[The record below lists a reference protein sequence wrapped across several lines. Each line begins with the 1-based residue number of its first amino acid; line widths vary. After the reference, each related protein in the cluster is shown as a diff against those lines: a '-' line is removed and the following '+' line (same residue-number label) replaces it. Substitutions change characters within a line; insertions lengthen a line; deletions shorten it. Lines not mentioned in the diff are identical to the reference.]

1 MGDAHHDAAGV
12 EVVVQCAALPQELGA
27 EQETAAAVLDP
38 GAFGEA
44 HGHGGADHHGGT
56 GVHGH
61 DLTDD
66 ALHRRGVEIILV
78 GVVVGGGG
86 DQHQVRIT
94 VGAVAV
100 GGGGQVQRT
109 VGQVLLYLG
118 VGDRGDAAVDKVR
131 LLGDD
136 VHGCDRVVLGQQDG
150 HGQTDIAGPGD
161 GDTHRDLLMSGGAEM
176 DEVCAGFCA
185 AGAGY
190 PANAGRNPRF
200 FNVFT
205 VP

>member
-1 MGDAHHDAAGV
+1 MSFLTAPSCSRAAKSSAVCRSWESSSGDAHHDAAGV

-109 VGQVLLYLG
+109 GGQVLLYLG
-118 VGDRGDAAVDKVR
+118 VGDGGDAAVDKVR

-161 GDTHRDLLMSGGAEM
+161 GDTHRGPPYERGRRSG
-176 DEVCAGFCA
+176 
-185 AGAGY
+185 
-190 PANAGRNPRF
+190 
-200 FNVFT
+200 
-205 VP
+205 